1 MNVELQNLEN
11 PRETDAFVS
20 ALNSLLVGRSPL
32 HLLVS
37 AKTEYP
43 DGSGDYSPYMNLCTK
58 YLGTK
63 DDERDYYGFGEYK
76 CLRSRTEFYGCN
88 PSNELVVN
96 EDVHYIYFRAR
107 GFWHPMGTPITAAID
122 FGNDSITL
130 QYSNRKGQA
139 EKTELMF
146 KENHD

>member
-1 MNVELQNLEN
+1 MYVELQNLEN

-37 AKTEYP
+37 AKTECP
-43 DGSGDYSPYMNLCTK
+43 DGSGDYSPYM
-58 YLGTK
+58 
-63 DDERDYYGFGEYK
+63 E
-76 CLRSRTEFYGCN
+76 
-88 PSNELVVN
+88 
-96 EDVHYIYFRAR
+96 
-107 GFWHPMGTPITAAID
+107 TPITAAVD

-130 QYSNRKGQA
+130 QYSNRKGNA

-146 KENHD
+146 KENND